1 MLKNRVYG
9 FSCHPGCRAQDEHEC
24 LKFAF
29 PKKRGLISR
38 LHHRVSHS
46 VKNYRIS
53 HLAKLCLPGGLFVW
67 DVFDCLGKTSFRVF
81 VKCRRTRI
89 DWLKR
94 VSDYLKNNWNYS
106 IQKPQLFC
114 RVFKIIFSL
123 NSLSIINLPITQY
136 YFTQILQNHGNRFDV
151 PFV

>member
-9 FSCHPGCRAQDEHEC
+9 FSRHPGCRAQDEHES

-53 HLAKLCLPGGLFVW
+53 HLAKLCLLGGLFVC
-67 DVFDCLGKTSFRVF
+67 DAFDCLGKTSFQVF
-81 VKCRRTRI
+81 VKWQMIRI

-94 VSDYLKNNWNYS
+94 V
-106 IQKPQLFC
+106 FE
-114 RVFKIIFSL
+114 
-123 NSLSIINLPITQY
+123 
-136 YFTQILQNHGNRFDV
+136 YFEKTQIFPRFPV
-151 PFV
+151 VEGICF